1 LPPELSP
8 PLLVLEL
15 PPLDPPEEEDVDG
28 ELDELDPR
36 STALPVP
43 PPRSP
48 ELELPR

>member
-1 LPPELSP
+1 LLDPLPLSLLELPPELEP
-8 PLLVLEL
+8 PDEEL
-15 PPLDPPEEEDVDG
+15 DG
-28 ELDELDPR
+28 ELEELDPR